1 MHRVET
7 DEGGSIEEAESI
19 GEIHMGK
26 MEVF

>member
-1 MHRVET
+1 MCRMET
-7 DEGGSIEEAESI
+7 DERGSIEEAESI